1 MLNNL
6 NHDIETAV
14 KLVTDLQDIISET
27 EKKKQVQDVTDL
39 VQRLETTLEN
49 AIVEK
54 QNEEERIV
62 SAYIKELEKC
72 INAWDKNRDKLTS
85 LDNEMKST
93 RFYSDSVIMF
103 TITKI

>member
-1 MLNNL
+1 LLNNL

-49 AIVEK
+49 AIV
-54 QNEEERIV
+54 
-62 SAYIKELEKC
+62 
-72 INAWDKNRDKLTS
+72 
-85 LDNEMKST
+85 
-93 RFYSDSVIMF
+93 
-103 TITKI
+103 